1 LSLEFSLLEPQAEA
15 APSESRKK
23 ELSLRLTRRDFEIL
37 AMLLEQ
43 GFLTLEA
50 VYLAFFDNRKDSSLP
65 FPPRLEVTRQR
76 LRLLEKAGLIQ
87 SQPVPMEAKGVY
99 LLTRTGRDVLSEK
112 LPSKVFGPVPR
123 FVDLGAYEH
132 DKAVTFCRI
141 ALEKSGKA
149 SHWYP
154 ERRTKA
160 EGFSRG
166 HKVLDEKLVPDG
178 IFVSPKGA
186 YVALEVEP
194 ARKAKERYQEKM
206 SYYRS
211 AFAKEILDKILYVTR
226 RPDIAKV
233 ILETSGNNDRVL
245 LENYDHFL
253 SRLFPQGERP

>member
-1 LSLEFSLLEPQAEA
+1 MRKAEPT
-15 APSESRKK
+15 
-23 ELSLRLTRRDFEIL
+23 LRLTARDFAL
-37 AMLLEQ
+37 FAMLLEQ
-43 GFLTLEA
+43 GFMTLEA
-50 VYLAFFDNRKDSSLP
+50 VYLAFFDSRTDTGLS

-76 LRLLEKAGLIQ
+76 LRLLEKARLIQ
-87 SQPVPMEAKGVY
+87 SQPVPMESKAVY
-99 LLTRTGRDVLSEK
+99 LLTRLGLNVLSEK
-112 LPSKVFGPVPR
+112 LPSKVFGPPSR
-123 FVDLGAYEH
+123 FVDLAAYEH

-149 SHWYP
+149 FQWYP
-154 ERRTKA
+154 ERRIKA

-194 ARKAKERYQEKM
+194 ARKAKDRYEEKM
-206 SYYRS
+206 SYYRW
-211 AFAKEILDKILYVTR
+211 AFAKEILDKVLYVTR

-233 ILETSGNNDRVL
+233 ILKAKGTNDRVL